1 MCKTMD
7 EVYQKREQL
16 IAQQRQLRQAVKI
29 LNSDTFPANKGVEYA
44 KTTYD
49 EQIKN
54 IDRELMDL
62 AEEAKR
68 IKAEVD
74 ARQQEAPK
82 PQTDNTEWTIEF
94 DFEGTKTYPT
104 NVALQC
110 ENKVEKNKVL
120 TWKDKDS
127 AEAFARWYAYKH
139 GYRVVPV
146 SEIK

>member
-16 IAQQRQLRQAVKI
+16 VAHQRQLRQAVKI

-44 KTTYD
+44 KTTYE
-49 EQIKN
+49 EQIKS
-54 IDRELMDL
+54 IDRELMAL

-82 PQTDNTEWTIEF
+82 PKDDDAEWTIEF
-94 DFEGTKTYPT
+94 DFDGTETYPV
-104 NVALQC
+104 NVTINC
-110 ENKVEKNKVL
+110 ESKVDRSKVL
-120 TWKDKDS
+120 TWRDRD
-127 AEAFARWYAYKH
+127 AAAAFARWYGYKN
-139 GYRVVPV
+139 GYRIV
-146 SEIK
+146 SVNEIK